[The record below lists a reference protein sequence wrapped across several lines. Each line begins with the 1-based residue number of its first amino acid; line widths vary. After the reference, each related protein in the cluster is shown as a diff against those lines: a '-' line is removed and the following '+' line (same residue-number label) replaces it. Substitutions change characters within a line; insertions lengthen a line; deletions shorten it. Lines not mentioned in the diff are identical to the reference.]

1 MTNDVIAR
9 RLQLE
14 AREMDT
20 RPEQFY
26 SARALR
32 RAAET
37 ILSCKESIQDLWES
51 RGDDYLQQLPGIG
64 ERIAE
69 RIAGYIRFEKTLD
82 QLKRMTAAV
91 PSRN

>member
-14 AREMDT
+14 ARELDT

-32 RAAET
+32 RAAEA
-37 ILSCKESIQDLWES
+37 ILSLDKSVQDIWET
-51 RGDDYLQQLPGIG
+51 RGDTSLKELPNVGD
-64 ERIAE
+64 RIAE

-82 QLKRMTAAV
+82 RLQKMTAN

>member
-9 RLQLE
+9 RLRIE

-37 ILSCKESIQDLWES
+37 IVTFPQSIQDIWE
-51 RGDDYLQQLPGIG
+51 LQGENSLQELPGIG

-69 RIAGYIRFEKTLD
+69 RISDYIRFEKTLD
-82 QLKRMTAAV
+82 QLKRMSAV